1 MYVFL
6 IGPCSHIDLLQRS
19 VIGGISQKVVT
30 SRRSCE
36 AGSAT

>member
-6 IGPCSHIDLLQRS
+6 IGPCSHIDVLQRA
-19 VIGGISQKVVT
+19 VIGGISGEVVT
-30 SRRSCE
+30 SSRSCE